1 MADGRQRPTLHLK
14 FAPAIA
20 PTALSP
26 TAPQAAGSAAWKC
39 KPCGT
44 GFQVDAALGDH
55 EDVRCPSCN
64 ARLGLAG
71 DFRQDPPS
79 PKVRAR
85 PVGVA

>member
-26 TAPQAAGSAAWKC
+26 TAPSAAGSAWKC

-44 GFQVDAALGDH
+44 SFQVDAGLGDG
-55 EDVRCPSCN
+55 EAVRCPSCN

-71 DFRQDPPS
+71 EFRQDPPS
-79 PKVRAR
+79 PKLRAR
-85 PVGVA
+85 PVGAA